1 MSTRNVL
8 FSCFLL
14 ISFAMTRAQGDFHLP
29 GASVEKAVVPFR
41 LVNNMIVIDARL
53 NEKELTFL
61 VDTGIK
67 KTILFNVKLSDSL
80 LLKNVEEL
88 ELRGLGEGDALTA
101 VSSSGNLF
109 RCHGIVNPS
118 LSLFM
123 ITDNLFDLS
132 AKMGI
137 DVHGIIGGDLFE
149 DFVVKI
155 NYSSQKMTFYEPENY
170 TYPKCKSCET
180 FPLDFYG
187 GKPFVDVYV
196 TNHAGTEHKVK
207 LLIDSGAGDSL
218 WLFPYSDPNIF
229 IPERNFDDYLGKGL
243 SGDIYG
249 KRAKLDELRIGGFI
263 IAKANVS
270 YPDSTSMVTMHA
282 NRQRNGTLG
291 AGILKRFHVIMDYP
305 GRRMTLKKNGK
316 YFNEPFLYNKSGIE
330 IMYGGEMLVKEK
342 RARINP
348 TESQPGENNRS
359 ITDIIYSY
367 GLTYKPSYKI
377 SVIRKGSPAHLAG
390 LRVGDIILEINGK
403 EAYSMKM
410 EEVNH
415 VFSQKE
421 DKRIRMLVDRN
432 GQHLRY
438 EFLLKSLL

>member
-123 ITDNLFDLS
+123 IRDNLFDLS

-170 TYPKCKSCET
+170 TYPKCKS
-180 FPLDFYG
+180 
-187 GKPFVDVYV
+187 
-196 TNHAGTEHKVK
+196 
-207 LLIDSGAGDSL
+207 
-218 WLFPYSDPNIF
+218 
-229 IPERNFDDYLGKGL
+229 
-243 SGDIYG
+243 
-249 KRAKLDELRIGGFI
+249 
-263 IAKANVS
+263 
-270 YPDSTSMVTMHA
+270 
-282 NRQRNGTLG
+282 
-291 AGILKRFHVIMDYP
+291 
-305 GRRMTLKKNGK
+305 
-316 YFNEPFLYNKSGIE
+316 
-330 IMYGGEMLVKEK
+330 
-342 RARINP
+342 
-348 TESQPGENNRS
+348 
-359 ITDIIYSY
+359 
-367 GLTYKPSYKI
+367 
-377 SVIRKGSPAHLAG
+377 
-390 LRVGDIILEINGK
+390 
-403 EAYSMKM
+403 
-410 EEVNH
+410 
-415 VFSQKE
+415 
-421 DKRIRMLVDRN
+421 
-432 GQHLRY
+432 
-438 EFLLKSLL
+438 

>member
-1 MSTRNVL
+1 M
-8 FSCFLL
+8 
-14 ISFAMTRAQGDFHLP
+14 
-29 GASVEKAVVPFR
+29 
-41 LVNNMIVIDARL
+41 
-53 NEKELTFL
+53 
-61 VDTGIK
+61 
-67 KTILFNVKLSDSL
+67 
-80 LLKNVEEL
+80 
-88 ELRGLGEGDALTA
+88 
-101 VSSSGNLF
+101 
-109 RCHGIVNPS
+109 
-118 LSLFM
+118 
-123 ITDNLFDLS
+123 
-132 AKMGI
+132 
-137 DVHGIIGGDLFE
+137 
-149 DFVVKI
+149 
-155 NYSSQKMTFYEPENY
+155 
-170 TYPKCKSCET
+170 
-180 FPLDFYG
+180 
-187 GKPFVDVYV
+187 
-196 TNHAGTEHKVK
+196 
-207 LLIDSGAGDSL
+207 
-218 WLFPYSDPNIF
+218 
-229 IPERNFDDYLGKGL
+229 